1 MDYDQ
6 LYHHGIKGMKWGVRR
21 FQRKDGSRTPAGRK
35 RYGDGPDDDNR
46 DNESVSE
53 KPKSSGSKKSVKE
66 MTDAELNAA
75 VNRLRLEQQY
85 RQLSPEKV
93 SLGKKFVDSLQKDV
107 IIPAAKEAGKNVVKD
122 LMEKEL
128 KKSVKKI
135 TDKS

>member
-6 LYHHGIKGMKWGVRR
+6 LYHHGIKDMKWGIRR
-21 FQRKDGSRTPAGRK
+21 FQNKDGSLTPAGRK
-35 RYGDGPDDDNR
+35 RYGNR
-46 DNESVSE
+46 PGHDSDSESVSE

-128 KKSVKKI
+128 KKAVNKAK
-135 TDKS
+135 TKS

>member
-21 FQRKDGSRTPAGRK
+21 FQKKDGSLTSAGRK
-35 RYGDGPDDDNR
+35 RYGDGPDGDDH
-46 DNESVSE
+46 DAESSPE
-53 KPKSSGSKKSVKE
+53 KPRASSSKKSVKE

-128 KKSVKKI
+128 KKAVNKAK
-135 TDKS
+135 TKS

>member
-21 FQRKDGSRTPAGRK
+21 FQKKDGSLTSAGRK
-35 RYGDGPDDDNR
+35 RYGDGPDNDSDS
-46 DNESVSE
+46 ESVSE
-53 KPKSSGSKKSVKE
+53 KPKASSSKKSVKE

-85 RQLSPEKV
+85 KQLSPEKV

-107 IIPAAKEAGKNVVKD
+107 LIPAAKEAGKNVVKN
-122 LMEKEL
+122 LMEEEL

>member
-1 MDYDQ
+1 MGYDQ
-6 LYHHGIKGMKWGVRR
+6 LYHHGIKGMKWGIRR
-21 FQRKDGSRTPAGRK
+21 FQKKDGSLTPTGRK
-35 RYGDGPDDDNR
+35 RYGDGPDGDDR
-46 DNESVSE
+46 DAESSPG
-53 KPKSSGSKKSVKE
+53 KPKASGSKKSVNE

-128 KKSVKKI
+128 KKAVNKAK
-135 TDKS
+135 TKS

>member
-21 FQRKDGSRTPAGRK
+21 FQKKDGSLTSAGRK
-35 RYGDGPDDDNR
+35 RYGDGPDGGDRDD
-46 DNESVSE
+46 ESVSE
-53 KPKSSGSKKSVKE
+53 KPKSSGSKRSVNE

-93 SLGKKFVDSLQKDV
+93 SLGKKFVDSLQKNV

-128 KKSVKKI
+128 KKAINKAK
-135 TDKS
+135 TKS